1 MLQRAPWLVWG
12 WLLGT
17 GIQLQQSDIWPLPW
31 VLGLGFLGTVLLVC
45 AAQFLKLHDR
55 LTLGFSS
62 HVLALWVLSMA
73 SCSMALAVVNARCI
87 IQA

>member
-17 GIQLQQSDIWPLPW
+17 GIQLQQSAIWPVQW
-31 VLGLGFLGTVLLVC
+31 VLGVGFLGMVLLVC
-45 AAQFLKLHDR
+45 GTQFLQLHGR
-55 LTLGFSS
+55 LTRGNSS
-62 HVLALWVLSMA
+62 NVLAFFVLSMA

-87 IQA
+87 IQ